1 MSALLAMF
9 IGLGIGMFSS
19 KPGDSP
25 VAGTPPTSDFSVAA
39 NSQLVAALMGDF

>member
-25 VAGTPPTSDFSVAA
+25 VPGTPPTADFSVAA
-39 NSQLVAALMGDF
+39 NSQLVAAILAEW